1 MSDVIVRG
9 NVLTITASPL
19 DKDGNPVAPSSVDLY
34 LTYTNADGLV
44 TTADPIPM
52 SSNTAG
58 TTWSAEFDTSVA
70 QPGQLWGSVRAVN
83 PSAAADFI
91 RRLAA
96 NPPNPDPSP

>member
-19 DKDGNPVAPSSVDLY
+19 DKDGNPVAPSAVDLY
-34 LTYTNADGLV
+34 LTYTSADGIV
-44 TTADPIPM
+44 ATVGPTAM
-52 SSNTAG
+52 SSSNTAG

-70 QPGQLWGSVRAVN
+70 QPGPLFGSVRSVN
-83 PSAAADFI
+83 PSAAVDFK

-96 NPPNPDPSP
+96 NPSNPDPS